1 MDKLVNLFSRVLE
14 IDPKSI
20 NEKSSPENLENWDS
34 LKFMQLV
41 AEFESEFN
49 VSMDIATIMK
59 LKNFS
64 DFKKLIPSSD

>member
-1 MDKLVNLFSRVLE
+1 VDELINLFARVLE
-14 IDPKSI
+14 VDVNSI
-20 NEKSSPENLENWDS
+20 NEQSSPENLDNWDS

-49 VSMDIATIMK
+49 VSLDISTIMG

-64 DFKKLIPSSD
+64 DFKRLLTKGD